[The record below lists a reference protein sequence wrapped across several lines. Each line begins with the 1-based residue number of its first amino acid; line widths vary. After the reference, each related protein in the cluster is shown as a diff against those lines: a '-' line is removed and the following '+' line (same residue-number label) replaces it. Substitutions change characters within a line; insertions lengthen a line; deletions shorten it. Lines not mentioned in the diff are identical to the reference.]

1 MQNTASAGTPRLQ
14 LEQRF
19 TTQPFLESWR
29 RIHAAFID
37 IYEDSLDEVTGPV
50 DMVIDPTSLEAREV
64 YTLLIGSVVPRPIA
78 WASSV
83 GPEWQPNLA
92 PFAYFNIAS
101 SNPPMLLFCPS
112 RRANGA
118 KKDTL
123 LNVEA
128 TQEFVIHIVDEPAVE
143 AMNRTSADYP
153 PGANEF
159 EIAGVAAVPSAKVRP
174 PRVAAA
180 PVAFECRLYQ
190 IIPLGDEQPGGEIVI
205 GQVVLI
211 HVRDDVRVG
220 TYIDLEALRPV
231 ARLAG
236 NGYARVNDTFDLR
249 RPVLPKEGGT

>member
-1 MQNTASAGTPRLQ
+1 
-14 LEQRF
+14 
-19 TTQPFLESWR
+19 
-29 RIHAAFID
+29 
-37 IYEDSLDEVTGPV
+37 
-50 DMVIDPTSLEAREV
+50 MVIDPASLEAREV
-64 YTLLIGSVVPRPIA
+64 YKLLIGSVIPRPIA
-78 WASSV
+78 WVSTISAA
-83 GPEWQPNLA
+83 GLPNLA
-92 PFAYFNIAS
+92 PFSYFNIAS

-159 EIAGVAAVPSAKVRP
+159 EIAGLESAPSTKVRP

-180 PVAFECRLYQ
+180 PVAFECRLFQ
-190 IIPLGDEQPGGEIVI
+190 IVPLGDEQPGGEVVI
-205 GQVVLI
+205 GRVVLI
-211 HVRDDVRVG
+211 YVRDDVRVG
-220 TYIDLEALRPV
+220 TYIDLTALRPV

-236 NGYARVNDTFDLR
+236 SGYARVTDTFDLH
-249 RPVLPKEGGT
+249 RPVLPKDGGT